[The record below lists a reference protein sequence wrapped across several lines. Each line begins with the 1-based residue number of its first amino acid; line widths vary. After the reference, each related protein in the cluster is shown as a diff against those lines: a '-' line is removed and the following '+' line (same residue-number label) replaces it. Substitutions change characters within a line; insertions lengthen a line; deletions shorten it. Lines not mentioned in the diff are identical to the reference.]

1 MLQCPPKAPAHF
13 QHTLLCS
20 DSYEHS
26 KQTVLALKKIKIKLK
41 PLKRHLSASPEL
53 QQRDGHFS
61 GFITK
66 SVTLTFIK
74 CLLTHLVKVFF
85 WTLSRSSVKRR
96 QRQPLVSGS
105 HAETQTTLKMTGR
118 DRGIA
123 GGASTDPR
131 EQRQLIQG
139 MVWDGAVHEAPARPP
154 GREMRVRTKYTGFF
168 LVRITI
174 FNESSVDDW
183 DR

>member
-1 MLQCPPKAPAHF
+1 MNTQN
-13 QHTLLCS
+13 
-20 DSYEHS
+20 
-26 KQTVLALKKIKIKLK
+26 KQSWHKKKNLK
-41 PLKRHLSASPEL
+41 PLKSHLSASPEL
-53 QQRDGHFS
+53 QQTEREGHFS

-96 QRQPLVSGS
+96 QRQLLVSGS

-123 GGASTDPR
+123 GGASTDPG
-131 EQRQLIQG
+131 EQRQLIRGLVQ
-139 MVWDGAVHEAPARPP
+139 DGAIQHAPRAGKCKTEQSTP
-154 GREMRVRTKYTGFF
+154 GFF
-168 LVRITI
+168 G
-174 FNESSVDDW
+174 
-183 DR
+183 